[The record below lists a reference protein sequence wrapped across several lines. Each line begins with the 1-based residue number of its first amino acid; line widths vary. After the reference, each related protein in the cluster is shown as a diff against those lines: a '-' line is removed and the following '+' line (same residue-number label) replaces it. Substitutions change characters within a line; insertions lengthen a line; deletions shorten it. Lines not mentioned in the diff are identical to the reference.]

1 MSKLLSASVATAF
14 SLFLIAPPAWS
25 ETAVIDNPVDWPT
38 QCAPN
43 VEPTAADLAF
53 QRMGKLTEAEMTP
66 AQHEAALK
74 IASGPRGCIFGPF
87 AVLQRSPEVLTR
99 LQLLGEYLRFK
110 SILPQHLREFAM
122 LMTGRYVAA
131 PYIWYIHQPIALQ
144 HGVTPAQ
151 VAALAKQERPAQLD
165 DDEAVVYDVLD
176 ELHRRNEVSDKVY
189 ARARARFGEDGIVEL
204 VALDGYLAVIG
215 RELNTA
221 RLAVPASVRIP
232 FAAPW
237 ENASPTASQTT
248 SQTASR
254 TE

>member
-1 MSKLLSASVATAF
+1 MSRMLSAVVATAL
-14 SLFLIAPPAWS
+14 SLFVFASPAWS
-25 ETAVIDNPVDWPT
+25 ATTIIENPVDWPK
-38 QCAPN
+38 QCAPE
-43 VEPTAADLAF
+43 VEPSVADAAL
-53 QRMGKLTEAEMTP
+53 QRMGLLKEADMTP
-66 AQHEAALK
+66 AQHEAAVK
-74 IASGPRGCIFGPF
+74 IAAGPRGCIFGPF

-110 SILPQHLREFAM
+110 SILPQHVREFAM

-131 PYIWYIHQPIALQ
+131 PYIWYIHEPIALQ
-144 HGVTPAQ
+144 HGVTREQ
-151 VAALAKQERPAQLD
+151 VAALAKGERPATLD
-165 DDEAVVYDVLD
+165 DDEAIVYDVLD

-189 ARARARFGEDGIVEL
+189 ARVRERFGEDGIVEL

-237 ENASPTASQTT
+237 ES
-248 SQTASR
+248 ASR
-254 TE
+254 AE